1 MKLIVMVDWK
11 WGIGRKG
18 KQPIHIATDLARF
31 RRLTNGGTVIM
42 GRKTLEALP
51 DGRPLP
57 GRRNIILSRN
67 PNFVVDG
74 AEVVRSVEELLKIA
88 PDDAWVIG
96 GESIYWALLPYCD
109 TAYVTK
115 VSGMFFADRHCPD
128 LDKDPEWR
136 LVHTLPAMQD
146 VVVFRWCAYERVI

>member
-1 MKLIVMVDWK
+1 MRLIVMVDWK

-18 KQPIHIATDLARF
+18 KQPIHIPMDLARF
-31 RRLTNGGTVIM
+31 KRMTHGGTVIM

-57 GRRNIILSRN
+57 GRRNIVLTHN
-67 PNFVVDG
+67 PDFVVDG
-74 AEVVRSVEELLKIA
+74 AEVVHSIEELLEIA
-88 PDDAWVIG
+88 PWDAWVIG
-96 GESIYWALLPYCD
+96 GESIYRALLPYCD

-115 VSGMFFADRHCPD
+115 VSGMFFADRFCPD

-136 LVHTLPAMQD
+136 VTNRTNPVQD
-146 VVVFRWCAYERVI
+146 RVVFRWVEYGRR